1 MAAVTEAQSMLKAPP
16 NVQQALIFTG
26 EPPHVKAFELLN
38 WDPYRLM
45 YKAKLNISK

>member
-1 MAAVTEAQSMLKAPP
+1 MYISKHFFKAAVTEAQSMLKAPP

-38 WDPYRLM
+38 WDTYR
-45 YKAKLNISK
+45 